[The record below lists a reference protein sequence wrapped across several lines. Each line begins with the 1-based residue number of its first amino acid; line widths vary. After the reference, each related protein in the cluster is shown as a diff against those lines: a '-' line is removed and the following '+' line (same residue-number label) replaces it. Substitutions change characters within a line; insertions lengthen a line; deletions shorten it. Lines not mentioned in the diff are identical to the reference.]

1 MKIVDAIQEF
11 DRPYA
16 RHLLVKELCLEPQKE
31 WSPPPGGWTMVRIGG
46 GTGYWLQG
54 AARMELETGAV
65 LLVAEPSR
73 GRILASCLGPIS
85 LHFFTVMPERLTGL
99 ITQGEQDYFT
109 RAAGRREFAQQIMP
123 PESPAAMKMKELC
136 SSTNR
141 KGLMVRL
148 NLLQL
153 LVQSVGNGLEQ
164 TDADPLHADVKER
177 LRAFLVETPPAAL
190 LEIGFDELA
199 RITHCTP
206 RHLSRVFYDL
216 VGMSFRDK
224 RAEIR
229 LARAR
234 ELLATSQSK
243 VVDVAFKSGYKS
255 LSLFNRMF
263 TRRFGISPGRWR
275 LKNNNNKRVPDRRS
289 SKSRPAINRTRLRAV
304 A

>member
-1 MKIVDAIQEF
+1 MKIVDATPELNQ
-11 DRPYA
+11 PYA
-16 RHLLVKELCLEPQKE
+16 RHLLVTELNLEPQRE
-31 WSPPPGGWTMVRIGG
+31 WAPPPVGWTMLQIQG
-46 GTGYWLQG
+46 GTGYWLKG

-65 LLVAEPSR
+65 LLVAEPLH
-73 GRILASCLGPIS
+73 GRLLASCLGPIS

-99 ITQGEQDYFT
+99 ITQGEQDYF
-109 RAAGRREFAQQIMP
+109 RQAAGRTELAQRIMP
-123 PESPAAMKMKELC
+123 PDSQVATKMKELC
-136 SSTNR
+136 GDTNQ
-141 KGLMVRL
+141 KGLMLRL

-153 LVQSVGNGLEQ
+153 LVHSLGNGLEEKKS
-164 TDADPLHADVKER
+164 DALHADVKER

-199 RITHCTP
+199 KITHCTP

-243 VVDVAFKSGYKS
+243 VVEVAFKSGYKS

-275 LKNNNNKRVPDRRS
+275 LKNAGNKGVSNR
-289 SKSRPAINRTRLRAV
+289 RPARPLPAVNRVRAR
-304 A
+304 AMA